1 MLTLIS
7 EESLIYLR
15 EKSVLLS
22 NILQNT
28 MRINPKLF
36 VATVQLNFKCN
47 FSVDFSSISGNV
59 VSKIKM
65 RSWKTL

>member
-22 NILQNT
+22 NSPKNT
-28 MRINPKLF
+28 MTTNPKLF
-36 VATVQLNFKCN
+36 VTTVELNFKCN
-47 FSVDFSSISGNV
+47 FSVDF
-59 VSKIKM
+59 
-65 RSWKTL
+65 